1 VNLMQNSAIS
11 FSVCVDNDPR
21 KIGGFI
27 QLMQGSYAVR
37 YNEHV
42 ELWTV
47 RHYDDKTVQ
56 SLTNDKELMLEQRS
70 RHTLRMVLRGVS
82 DLA

>member
-1 VNLMQNSAIS
+1 
-11 FSVCVDNDPR
+11 
-21 KIGGFI
+21 
-27 QLMQGSYAVR
+27 MQGSYAVR
-37 YNEHV
+37 YNEHE

-56 SLTNDKELMLEQRS
+56 SLTHDKELMLEQRS
-70 RHTLRMVLRGVS
+70 RHTLLMVLRGGS